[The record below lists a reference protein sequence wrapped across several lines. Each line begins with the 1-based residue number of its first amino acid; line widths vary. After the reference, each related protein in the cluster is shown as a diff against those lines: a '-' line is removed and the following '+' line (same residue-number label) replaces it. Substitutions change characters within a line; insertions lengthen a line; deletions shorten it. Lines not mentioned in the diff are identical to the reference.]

1 MIKPIGNY
9 VMCRIVRAET
19 IKEGDDRFR
28 GIEYVEQF
36 DPRIRVADV
45 EMFNEEFGVSV
56 GTRVFIPMGY
66 GIEFSLRGI
75 EYVFVKPEAIVGYE

>member
-19 IKEGDDRFR
+19 VKEGDARFN
-28 GIEYVEQF
+28 GIEYTEQF
-36 DPRIRVADV
+36 DPRIRVAEVELFNGEFDV
-45 EMFNEEFGVSV
+45 AV
-56 GTRVFIPMGY
+56 GTKVFIPMGY
-66 GIEFSLRGI
+66 GIEFCLRGI